1 MSQKKVDEY
10 KREKANRDKSIK
22 REKKILLL
30 EKIAGVVVCLLA
42 VVWIGY
48 SAYGKMTENQ
58 ETQTTQT
65 EMDVSAINDYT
76 NELAESL
83 TSESE

>member
-10 KREKANRDKSIK
+10 KKKKANRSKIAKKEK
-22 REKKILLL
+22 RMLML
-30 EKIAGVVVCLLA
+30 EKAAAIVVCLLA
-42 VVWIGY
+42 VAWVGY
-48 SAYGKMTENQ
+48 SAYGKVTENQ

-76 NELAESL
+76 NELAEEL
-83 TSESE
+83 TSK

>member
-10 KREKANRDKSIK
+10 KKKKANRSKIAKKEK
-22 REKKILLL
+22 RMLML
-30 EKIAGVVVCLLA
+30 EKAAAIVVCLMA
-42 VVWIGY
+42 VAWVGY
-48 SAYGKMTENQ
+48 SAYGKVTENQ

-76 NELAESL
+76 NELAEEL
-83 TSESE
+83 TSK

>member
-10 KREKANRDKSIK
+10 KKKKANRSKIAKKEK
-22 REKKILLL
+22 RMLML
-30 EKIAGVVVCLLA
+30 EKAAAIVVCLLA
-42 VVWIGY
+42 VAWVGY
-48 SAYGKMTENQ
+48 SAYGKVTENR

-76 NELAESL
+76 NELAEEL
-83 TSESE
+83 TSK

>member
-10 KREKANRDKSIK
+10 KKKKANRSKIAKKEK
-22 REKKILLL
+22 RMLML
-30 EKIAGVVVCLLA
+30 EKAAAIVVCLLA
-42 VVWIGY
+42 VAWIGY
-48 SAYGKMTENQ
+48 SAYGKVTENQ

-76 NELAESL
+76 NELAEEL
-83 TSESE
+83 TSK

>member
-10 KREKANRDKSIK
+10 KKKKANRSKIAKKEK
-22 REKKILLL
+22 RMLML
-30 EKIAGVVVCLLA
+30 EKAAAIVVCLLSVA
-42 VVWIGY
+42 WVGY
-48 SAYGKMTENQ
+48 SAYGKVTENQ

-76 NELAESL
+76 NELAEEL
-83 TSESE
+83 TSK